1 MLSES
6 IPSRI
11 GDLVLETLPNGE
23 LAWLRA
29 ELDAAIADA
38 DQVDQALTRTL
49 GWPERNGSQPR
60 RYWLTQPATD
70 LLARARAMDAL
81 FDPCWPTLAEVSA

>member
-11 GDLVLETLPNGE
+11 GNLVLEPLPNGE
-23 LAWLRA
+23 LAWLRR

-38 DQVDQALTRTL
+38 DQLDQELTRTL
-49 GWPERNGSQPR
+49 GDGPR
-60 RYWLTQPATD
+60 FWITD
-70 LLARARAMDAL
+70 AGRHALDEDARARATEAL
-81 FDPCWPTLAEVSA
+81 FGRPWPTVAEAVA

>member
-23 LAWLRA
+23 LAWLRR
-29 ELDAAIADA
+29 ELDSAIADA
-38 DQVDQALTRTL
+38 DQLDQELARTL
-49 GWPERNGSQPR
+49 GDGP
-60 RYWLTQPATD
+60 RYWLTD
-70 LLARARAMDAL
+70 LGRRALDEAARAQAVEAL
-81 FDPCWPTLAEVSA
+81 FGRPWPKLSEVPA